1 MFNWFSKYPIGVDI
15 EIKNRYFLAKEI
27 LKKFYSLKKKSFLL
41 KNYSNNLKDKVL
53 DYWLIKESSFKI
65 NGGNLISE
73 LNNLVVN
80 QKNNT
85 VFNKRL

>member
-1 MFNWFSKYPIGVDI
+1 M
-15 EIKNRYFLAKEI
+15 
-27 LKKFYSLKKKSFLL
+27 

-73 LNNLVVN
+73 LSNLEVN
-80 QKNNT
+80 RKNNT
-85 VFNKRL
+85 VYNKRLKISNKYLLIKFLEWKFAVSFDNRMNPEDPIICYLN